1 MVKEVWFNLPVN
13 DLAKSKEFF
22 RAIGFKIN
30 PRFENSEDMVSVLVG
45 ENNINIMLFPKKT
58 FQSFI
63 QTEITDSKQSNEIL
77 ISFDAESIA
86 EVDELALKVESAG
99 GKLYSKPQLSQGW
112 LYGFGFLD
120 LDDHRWNVLYM
131 DYSKMK

>member
-13 DLAKSKEFF
+13 DLAKSREFF

-30 PRFENSEDMVSVLVG
+30 PRFENSEDMVSVFVG

-86 EVDELALKVESAG
+86 EVRCA
-99 GKLYSKPQLSQGW
+99 W
-112 LYGFGFLD
+112 
-120 LDDHRWNVLYM
+120 HRRRICARRGCRADRHGVPVLPG
-131 DYSKMK
+131 SETHAVSSPSVTHGQCR